1 MIPLR
6 KMNMTK
12 RPLRSLWVL
21 LLLLVN
27 HHSDGQ
33 GVKKFRGRLKILDGN
48 KQQVINVSVRLV
60 DLGPGVTGSDGIFE
74 IGINDNVRSVTLELV
89 KSKWDIIYPIGGV
102 IGVPQDP
109 NQITDFII
117 GDSPKELLT
126 QAVAQLSNQLS
137 KQLNAL
143 QAEQG
148 IAQKGADQALA
159 TILAEIQKKTDI
171 KTEDLNNA
179 IDLDAKKKEFYP
191 ILSAAINNY
200 TNEAKDLKDAFKFSA
215 RHAFDDPQALMILTD
230 AVNSYNAAFQD
241 INKKHNDYEKTVND
255 LWKSDAK
262 TIEIREFFNYAL
274 GELHSSN
281 IFVLNLKIR
290 DINDY
295 NRGSYPGSKKA
306 FKEQVLRD
314 IESSLLQLERR
325 LQELDTRAQV
335 VLSKLIT

>member
-1 MIPLR
+1 
-6 KMNMTK
+6 MTK
-12 RPLRSLWVL
+12 RSLQSL
-21 LLLLVN
+21 LILLLVLPC

-33 GVKKFRGRLKILDGN
+33 GVRKFKGRLKILDGN
-48 KQQVINVSVRLV
+48 KQQVINISVRLV
-60 DLGPGVTGSDGIFE
+60 DLGPGVTGSDGVFE
-74 IGINDNVRSVTLELV
+74 IAINDNVRSVKLELV
-89 KSKWDIIYPIGGV
+89 NSKWDIIYPIGGE

-109 NQITDFII
+109 NLVTDFII

-148 IAQKGADQALA
+148 IAQKGAEQAFA
-159 TILAEIQKKTDI
+159 AILAEIQKKTDI

-179 IDLDAKKKEFYP
+179 RDLDSKKDDFYRV
-191 ILSAAINNY
+191 LSAAINNY

-230 AVNSYNAAFQD
+230 AVNSYNEAFQD
-241 INKKHNDYEKTVND
+241 VNKKHNDYERTVND

-295 NRGSYPGSKKA
+295 NRGSYPGSKKG
-306 FKEQVLRD
+306 FKELVLRD
-314 IESSLLQLERR
+314 IETSILQLERR
-325 LQELDTRAQV
+325 LQELDTRAQL